1 MKFTLL
7 FFVTLLLQATRSRGI
22 EPSTIN
28 VDRNWSIPETT
39 KIGTIVK
46 TVNVQGENNQTIN
59 YSLELDDP
67 FSPNQ
72 ENPFWI
78 DPSTGYVYLNKSL
91 EGRVR
96 FSLSEIHVNLLI

>member
-1 MKFTLL
+1 MKSHLVILVLLL
-7 FFVTLLLQATRSRGI
+7 FSTTHSRGI
-22 EPSTIN
+22 GPSTIT
-28 VDRNWSIPETT
+28 VDRNWSIPEST

-46 TVNVQGENNQTIN
+46 TVQVQSETNETIN

-91 EGRVR
+91 EGRV
-96 FSLSEIHVNLLI
+96 S